1 MGVGFI
7 IISRQA
13 GLVLACKNR
22 CEKKVRLIDIH
33 KYYIP
38 DAARTDLN
46 DARKC
51 RMCFLRRYLCI
62 WRLMVFVTLRF
73 IFQEI
78 SNMEMEVLSEGTAH
92 RLHEVR
98 TGKKSS

>member
-13 GLVLACKNR
+13 GLVPACKNR

-38 DAARTDLN
+38 DAARTDLKCSRLQIMQLLQI
-46 DARKC
+46 AVSPSFIRGTFPTIKC
-51 RMCFLRRYLCI
+51 RLP
-62 WRLMVFVTLRF
+62 
-73 IFQEI
+73 I
-78 SNMEMEVLSEGTAH
+78 SACSDQYIYW
-92 RLHEVR
+92 
-98 TGKKSS
+98 